1 MGGPWGFHSTT
12 RQSKKIIRSKCLA
25 ANAEHGLIDDHRR
38 SVAMGDRED
47 WRARGVLGL
56 KALGAAVLLRHRHV
70 QCKSIDNLGLDAEV
84 NFKAATQSS
93 KSRQPGQQGLLRIVL
108 INIVQRSRWG
118 VETGFS
124 GAVTNQI
131 ATNPFIHPLH
141 TPSIPP
147 LPKGQPCASITCTA
161 VSTFGAYSP
170 ECGQAS
176 APRSAKQ
183 RCGMTSLGRRSIQ
196 TCSRS
201 TEPALLNPG
210 SE

>member
-1 MGGPWGFHSTT
+1 MDSKLLGQQYYYGIATYNVNQLTTWDWTPKST
-12 RQSKKIIRSKCLA
+12 
-25 ANAEHGLIDDHRR
+25 
-38 SVAMGDRED
+38 
-47 WRARGVLGL
+47 L
-56 KALGAAVLLRHRHV
+56 KQQLRV
-70 QCKSIDNLGLDAEV
+70 P
-84 NFKAATQSS
+84 
-93 KSRQPGQQGLLRIVL
+93 KSRATGSPSHCSNKHCTAVEVGSGNRFRW
-108 INIVQRSRWG
+108 RSYQ
-118 VETGFS
+118 S
-124 GAVTNQI
+124 DC
-131 ATNPFIHPLH
+131 HKPLH
-141 TPSIPP
+141 PPPSYSLNPP

-170 ECGQAS
+170 ECGQAT

>member
-93 KSRQPGQQGLLRIVL
+93 KSRATGSPSHCSNKHCTAVEVGSGNRFRW
-108 INIVQRSRWG
+108 RSYQ
-118 VETGFS
+118 S
-124 GAVTNQI
+124 YC
-131 ATNPFIHPLH
+131 HKPLH
-141 TPSIPP
+141 PPPSYSLNPP